1 MKSPLSRLMAVVAA
15 VAVLVVP
22 SAAVAKPSNSVKKHA
37 NEARKA
43 LKKVKKAAHKGND
56 KVVAKQL
63 ALNVSATND
72 AVEAAKDVATG
83 GSSSKSVASA
93 LQPITRLEDQ
103 NVGTYADIVDLIGGG
118 TQEDVA
124 GALEEAMAIRGVL
137 FDKLADLVAS
147 GDLTVEQ
154 QKAIADLLA
163 GVYHGS
169 DEQIEDV
176 GDAIDEGVP
185 EDVENTLTDVIDMA
199 FDQAKG
205 ALEQFESLL
214 DIVPDSVRPII
225 EMTLGLIGDVLDMVN
240 DLVHGIL
247 GSILGDGDGG
257 GLLGGLLGG
266 GGGGGLLGGLF
277 GGGNGFGGFGGLF
290 GK

>member
-1 MKSPLSRLMAVVAA
+1 MKSPLSRLMAVAAA

-22 SAAVAKPSNSVKKHA
+22 SAAVAKPSDSVKKHA

-43 LKKVKKAAHKGND
+43 LKKVRKAARKGND

-72 AVEAAKDVATG
+72 AVDAAKDVATG

-124 GALEEAMAIRGVL
+124 GALEESMAIRGVL
-137 FDKLADLVAS
+137 FDKLAGLLEDGNLPV
-147 GDLTVEQ
+147 DIQEQ
-154 QKAIADLLA
+154 IADLLA
-163 GVYHGS
+163 GVYQGS
-169 DEQIEDV
+169 DEEVADV
-176 GDAIDEGVP
+176 GDAIEDGVP
-185 EDVENTLTDVIDMA
+185 ADVENTLTDVIDMA

-205 ALEQFESLL
+205 ALEQFKGML
-214 DIVPDSVRPII
+214 DMLPDSVRPIV
-225 EMTLGLIGDVLDMVN
+225 EDVLGLVGGVIDMVK
-240 DLVHGIL
+240 DLL
-247 GSILGDGDGG
+247 DGVLG
-257 GLLGGLLGG
+257 GLLGGGGSGGGLGGLFGG

-277 GGGNGFGGFGGLF
+277 GGGSGFGGFGGLF